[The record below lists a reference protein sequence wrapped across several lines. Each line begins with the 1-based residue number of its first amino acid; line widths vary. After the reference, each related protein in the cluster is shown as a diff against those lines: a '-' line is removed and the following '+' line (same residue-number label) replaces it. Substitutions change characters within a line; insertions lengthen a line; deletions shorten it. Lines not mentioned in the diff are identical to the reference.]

1 MACSSGVASANSI
14 LVAIRTAFER
24 ASETLRAP
32 AQFAFVFVSGD
43 SLAEKTSD
51 IVDLWQDI
59 SGGIPFFGG
68 SAESVVGTRI
78 EIEGGCAASV
88 MLVNEMDAL
97 PSTYELECIK
107 TPDGPS
113 VMGLTEELLA
123 ELHGGLMVVACPV
136 SFSVELLASALEY
149 EKNSPRDAVV
159 PILGGYCSSQDWQS
173 PSIMFCGDKVLARG
187 AAVLTLPQNWKWQT
201 IISQGCRPIGEP
213 LVITQMDDQ
222 AIVALGGKP
231 AMKQLRELYEK
242 LPTQEQEMVSNS
254 LMVGRA
260 ISEYSETFSH
270 GEFLIRAVQ
279 GIDPSSQGLIVT
291 DRFQVG
297 QTIRFHVRDAAAATA
312 DLQHLLGVFRESES
326 QPAGALLFTC
336 NGRGSRMFDVESHDA
351 ALIDSYLSNLPLTGI
366 FAAGEFGPIANQ
378 NLVHG
383 FTAILHLLKR
393 VVDKDLSP

>member
-24 ASETLRAP
+24 ASESLRQP
-32 AQFAFVFVSGD
+32 AQFAFVFVSGP
-43 SLAEKTSD
+43 SLEDKVTD
-51 IVDLWQDI
+51 IVDLWRDV
-59 SGGIPFFGG
+59 SGGLPFFGG
-68 SAESVVGTRI
+68 SAESIVGTKI
-78 EIEGGCAASV
+78 EIEGGCAASI
-88 MLVNEMDAL
+88 MLVNGMDTL
-97 PSTYELECIK
+97 PETYELECIK

-113 VMGLTEELLA
+113 VMGLTEDLLGD
-123 ELHGGLMVVACPV
+123 LSGGLMVVACPV

-149 EKNSPRDAVV
+149 EKSSPRDEVV

-173 PSIMFCGDKVLARG
+173 PSIIFCGDRLLTRG
-187 AAVLTLPQNWKWQT
+187 AAVMTLPSDWKWQT

-213 LVITQMDDQ
+213 FVITQMKEQ
-222 AIVALGGKP
+222 TIVALGGKP

-260 ISEYSETFSH
+260 ISEYSETFTH

-279 GIDPSSQGLIVT
+279 GIDPANQGLIVT

-297 QTIRFHVRDAAAATA
+297 QTIRFHVRDANAATA
-312 DLQHLLGVFRESES
+312 DLQNLLRVFRDSEEAPS
-326 QPAGALLFTC
+326 GALLFTC

-351 ALIDSYLSNLPLTGI
+351 MTIDNYLPNLPLTGI

-383 FTAILHLLKR
+383 FTAILHLLSRKK
-393 VVDKDLSP
+393 VL

>member
-32 AQFAFVFVSGD
+32 AQFAFVFVSGA
-43 SLAEKTSD
+43 SLSEKISD

-68 SAESVVGTRI
+68 SAESVVGTRV
-78 EIEGGCAASV
+78 EIEGTCAASI
-88 MLVNEMDAL
+88 MLVDDMAEL
-97 PSTYELECIK
+97 PRTYELECIK

-113 VMGLTEELLA
+113 VMGITEELLA
-123 ELHGGLMVVACPV
+123 ELTGGLMVVACPV

-173 PSIMFCGDKVLARG
+173 PSIMFCGDRVLTRG
-187 AAVLTLPQNWKWQT
+187 AAVLTLPKNWKWQT
-201 IISQGCRPIGEP
+201 IISQGCRPIGDP

-222 AIVALGGKP
+222 AIVSLGGKP

-279 GIDPSSQGLIVT
+279 GVDPSNQGLIVT

-297 QTIRFHVRDAAAATA
+297 QTIRFHVRDADAATA
-312 DLQHLLGVFRESES
+312 DLQHLLGVFRDSET

-351 ALIDSYLSNLPLTGI
+351 TTIDSYLPNLPLTGI

-383 FTAILHLLKR
+383 FTAILHLLK
-393 VVDKDLSP
+393 KDASNQ

>member
-1 MACSSGVASANSI
+1 
-14 LVAIRTAFER
+14 
-24 ASETLRAP
+24 
-32 AQFAFVFVSGD
+32 
-43 SLAEKTSD
+43 
-51 IVDLWQDI
+51 
-59 SGGIPFFGG
+59 
-68 SAESVVGTRI
+68 
-78 EIEGGCAASV
+78 

-97 PSTYELECIK
+97 PKSYELECIK

-136 SFSVELLASALEY
+136 SFSVELLASAIEY
-149 EKNSPRDAVV
+149 EKSSPRDAVV

-173 PSIMFCGDKVLARG
+173 PSIIFCGDKVLVRG

-201 IISQGCRPIGEP
+201 IISQGCRPIGDP

-351 ALIDSYLSNLPLTGI
+351 SLIDSYLPNLPLTGI

-383 FTAILHLLKR
+383 FTAILHLLKKET
-393 VVDKDLSP
+393 DKDFSP

>member
-43 SLAEKTSD
+43 SLSEKTSE
-51 IVDLWQDI
+51 ILDLWQDI

-78 EIEGGCAASV
+78 EIEGGCAASI

-97 PSTYELECIK
+97 PRTYDLECIK

-113 VMGLTEELLA
+113 VMGLTDQLLSELQ
-123 ELHGGLMVVACPV
+123 GGLMVVACPV

-149 EKNSPRDAVV
+149 EKSSPRDDVV

-173 PSIMFCGDKVLARG
+173 PSIMFCGNRILARG

-222 AIVALGGKP
+222 AIVSLGGKP

-279 GIDPSSQGLIVT
+279 GIDPSNQGLIVT

-312 DLQHLLGVFRESES
+312 DLQHLLGVFSNSEDS
-326 QPAGALLFTC
+326 PTGALLFTC
-336 NGRGSRMFDVESHDA
+336 NGRGSRMFDVDNHDA
-351 ALIDSYLSNLPLTGI
+351 TTIDSYLPNLPLTGI

-383 FTAILHLLKR
+383 FTAILHLLKKEADGDQP
-393 VVDKDLSP
+393 V

>member
-1 MACSSGVASANSI
+1 MACSSGVASANSV

-32 AQFAFVFVSGD
+32 AQFAFVFLSGA
-43 SLAEKTSD
+43 SLSEKISD

-78 EIEGGCAASV
+78 EIEGACAASI
-88 MLVNEMDAL
+88 MLVNDMDVL
-97 PSTYELECIK
+97 PKTYELECIK

-123 ELHGGLMVVACPV
+123 ELNDGLMVVACPV

-173 PSIMFCGDKVLARG
+173 PSIMFCGDRVLTRG
-187 AAVLTLPQNWKWQT
+187 AAVLTLPKNWKWQT
-201 IISQGCRPIGEP
+201 ILSQGCRPIGDP
-213 LVITQMDDQ
+213 LVITQMDEQ
-222 AIVALGGKP
+222 AIVSLGGKP
-231 AMKQLRELYEK
+231 AMKQLRELYER

-279 GIDPSSQGLIVT
+279 GVDPSNQGLIVT

-297 QTIRFHVRDAAAATA
+297 QTIRFHVRDADAATA
-312 DLQHLLGVFRESES
+312 DLQHLLGVFRDSET

-351 ALIDSYLSNLPLTGI
+351 MMIDSYLPNLPLTGI

-383 FTAILHLLKR
+383 FTAILHLLK
-393 VVDKDLSP
+393 KDAST

>member
-1 MACSSGVASANSI
+1 MGCSSGVASANSI

-43 SLAEKTSD
+43 SLSEKISD

-78 EIEGGCAASV
+78 EIEGGCAASI

-97 PSTYELECIK
+97 PKTYELECIK

-113 VMGLTEELLA
+113 VMGLTEELLS
-123 ELHGGLMVVACPV
+123 ELQAGLMVVACPV
-136 SFSVELLASALEY
+136 SFSVELLASAIEY

-173 PSIMFCGDKVLARG
+173 PSVMFCGDRVLTRG
-187 AAVLTLPQNWKWQT
+187 AAVLTLPHNWKWQT

-213 LVITQMDDQ
+213 LVITQMDEQ
-222 AIVALGGKP
+222 AIVSLGGKP

-279 GIDPSSQGLIVT
+279 GIDPSNQGLIVT

-312 DLQHLLGVFRESES
+312 DLQHLLGVFRDSEDL
-326 QPAGALLFTC
+326 PAGALMFTC

-351 ALIDSYLSNLPLTGI
+351 AAIDSYLPNLPLTGI

-383 FTAILHLLKR
+383 FTAILHLLKKEA
-393 VVDKDLSP
+393 DDDSSS

>member
-32 AQFAFVFVSGD
+32 AQFAFVFLSGA
-43 SLAEKTSD
+43 SLSEKISD

-78 EIEGGCAASV
+78 EIEGACAASI
-88 MLVNEMDAL
+88 MLVNDMDVL
-97 PSTYELECIK
+97 PKTYELECIK

-113 VMGLTEELLA
+113 VMGLTEELLD
-123 ELHGGLMVVACPV
+123 ELNDGLMVVACPV

-173 PSIMFCGDKVLARG
+173 PSIMFCGDRVLTRG
-187 AAVLTLPQNWKWQT
+187 AAVLTLPKNWKWQT
-201 IISQGCRPIGEP
+201 ILSQGCRPIGDP
-213 LVITQMDDQ
+213 LVITQMDEQ
-222 AIVALGGKP
+222 AIVSLGGKP
-231 AMKQLRELYEK
+231 AMKQLRELYER

-279 GIDPSSQGLIVT
+279 GVDPSNQGLIVT

-297 QTIRFHVRDAAAATA
+297 QTIRFHVRDADAATA
-312 DLQHLLGVFRESES
+312 DLQHLLGVFRDSET

-336 NGRGSRMFDVESHDA
+336 NGRGSRMFDVESHDTMT
-351 ALIDSYLSNLPLTGI
+351 IDSYLPNLPLTGI

-383 FTAILHLLKR
+383 FTAILHLLK
-393 VVDKDLSP
+393 KDAGS

>member
-32 AQFAFVFVSGD
+32 AQFAFVFLSGA
-43 SLAEKTSD
+43 SLSEKISD

-78 EIEGGCAASV
+78 EIEGACAASI
-88 MLVNEMDAL
+88 MLVNDMDVL
-97 PSTYELECIK
+97 PKTYELECIK

-123 ELHGGLMVVACPV
+123 ELNDGLMVVACPV

-173 PSIMFCGDKVLARG
+173 PSIMFCGDRVLTRG
-187 AAVLTLPQNWKWQT
+187 AAVLTLPKNWKWQT
-201 IISQGCRPIGEP
+201 ILSQGCRPIGDP
-213 LVITQMDDQ
+213 LVITQMDEQ
-222 AIVALGGKP
+222 AIVSLGGKP
-231 AMKQLRELYEK
+231 AMKQLRELYER

-279 GIDPSSQGLIVT
+279 GVDPSNQGLIVT

-297 QTIRFHVRDAAAATA
+297 QTIRFHVRDADAATA
-312 DLQHLLGVFRESES
+312 DLQHLLGVFRDSET

-336 NGRGSRMFDVESHDA
+336 NGRGSRMFDVESHDTMT
-351 ALIDSYLSNLPLTGI
+351 IDSYLPNLPLTGI

-383 FTAILHLLKR
+383 FTAILHLLK
-393 VVDKDLSP
+393 KDAGT

>member
-1 MACSSGVASANSI
+1 MACSSGVASANSV

-24 ASETLRAP
+24 ASESLRAP
-32 AQFAFVFVSGD
+32 AQFAFLFVSGD
-43 SLAEKTSD
+43 SLAEKVAD
-51 IVDLWQDI
+51 ITDLWQDI

-68 SAESVVGTRI
+68 SAESVVGTKI
-78 EIEGGCAASV
+78 ELEAGCAASV
-88 MLVNEMDAL
+88 MLVNEMDSL
-97 PSTYELECIK
+97 PKTYELECIK

-113 VMGLTEELLA
+113 VMGISEELLA

-149 EKNSPRDAVV
+149 EKSSPRDAVI

-173 PSIMFCGDKVLARG
+173 PSIMFCGDRILTRG
-187 AAVLTLPQNWKWQT
+187 AVALTLPRSWRWQT

-213 LVITQMDDQ
+213 LVITQMENQ

-279 GIDPSSQGLIVT
+279 GIDPSNQGLIVT

-297 QTIRFHVRDAAAATA
+297 QTIRFHIRDAAAATS
-312 DLQHLLGVFRESES
+312 DLQRLLKVFRDS
-326 QPAGALLFTC
+326 QEQPQGALLFTC
-336 NGRGSRMFDVESHDA
+336 NGRGSRMFDVENHDA
-351 ALIDSYLSNLPLTGI
+351 TIVDSYLPNLPLAGI

-393 VVDKDLSP
+393 IE